1 MERVASVEPSSTTSS
16 SQSSARAKPGSACAR
31 RDSRQGRRTS
41 ASLRAGTITDRRIAD
56 LPFRAPFAR
65 CHYYRN
71 VTKGCR
77 ASLCLLVLLLAAGCD
92 RGDHPKQLDKPA
104 PNFTLIDGSQRV
116 ELSKYRGKVV
126 VLNFWASW
134 CAPCIE
140 EIPSLNQ
147 LQQEMP
153 QLVVLAV
160 SVDQDEGAYRRFLA
174 THRVDFTTIRDGDQ
188 RSNALYGTF
197 VFPDTYIIDRNGR
210 IRRKFINAQDW
221 TSPEILHYLSQ
232 L

>member
-1 MERVASVEPSSTTSS
+1 M
-16 SQSSARAKPGSACAR
+16 
-31 RDSRQGRRTS
+31 
-41 ASLRAGTITDRRIAD
+41 
-56 LPFRAPFAR
+56 
-65 CHYYRN
+65 
-71 VTKGCR
+71 
-77 ASLCLLVLLLAAGCD
+77 LVLLLAAGCD
-92 RGDHPKQLDKPA
+92 RGDHPRQLDKPA
-104 PNFTLIDGSQRV
+104 PNFTVVDGSQRV

-160 SVDQDEGAYRRFLA
+160 SVDQDEAAYRRFLS

-210 IRRKFINAQDW
+210 IRRKFINAQNW
-221 TSPEILHYLSQ
+221 TSPEILHYLAQ